1 MKRLLPINLIFLSLS
16 SLLILTGCET
26 TLEFPEQNLAPKLT
40 IISHLTSSD
49 SLGWETPRV
58 FVYASQSPSDSST
71 FVTPANLDVEV
82 TELETDYSIR
92 LDLTNEGGESYF
104 TFPNNFLKE
113 GFSYTI
119 SAFAPGFE
127 SVRATTRIP
136 RPSKISNLNIL
147 DISIEPSTKNE
158 FKNIVRYTLVFD
170 IDHFESNQYYHLVF
184 YNEYDS
190 LKNKFLVDPELSD
203 EQPFLHHYDFGI
215 LIDKEDLIP
224 GEPLTFHFVDWVVGN
239 HDLRKVY
246 VELRT
251 ITQEYYKY
259 HSSLARQLIVRQ
271 DPFAE
276 PVTIY
281 NNIEGG
287 YGNFSGFSPDIS
299 SSDLPE

>member
-1 MKRLLPINLIFLSLS
+1 MLIFS
-16 SLLILTGCET
+16 GCES

-40 IISHLTSSD
+40 IIAHLTSPASP
-49 SLGWETPRV
+49 GWETPRV
-58 FVYASQSPSDSST
+58 YVYASQSPSDPST

-92 LDLTNEGGESYF
+92 LDLRKEGGESFYE
-104 TFPNNFLKE
+104 FPDGFLKE

-127 SVRATTRIP
+127 SVRATTMIP
-136 RPSKISNLNIL
+136 RPSTISNLIIQDL
-147 DISIEPSTKNE
+147 SIEPSTKNE
-158 FKNIVRYTLVFD
+158 FKNIVRYTLVFE

-190 LKNKFLVDPELSD
+190 LNNHYLVDPELSD
-203 EQPFLHHYDFGI
+203 DQPFLHHYDFGI
-215 LIDKEDLIP
+215 LVDKEDLVP
-224 GEPLTFHFVDWVVGN
+224 GEPLTFHFVDWVVN
-239 HDLRKVY
+239 HDLKKVF

-287 YGNFSGFSPDIS
+287 YGNFSGFSPDVS

>member
-1 MKRLLPINLIFLSLS
+1 VKRLLPNNFIFLAMSAM
-16 SLLILTGCET
+16 LLFAGCET
-26 TLEFPEQNLAPKLT
+26 TLEFPEDNLAPKLT
-40 IISHLTSSD
+40 IIAHLTSS
-49 SLGWETPRV
+49 GTTTPRV

-82 TELETDYSIR
+82 TELETDYSIS
-92 LDLTNEGGESYF
+92 LELNDKGGEVF
-104 TFPNNFLKE
+104 FEFPANFLKE

-127 SVRATTRIP
+127 SVRATTMIP
-136 RPSKISNLNIL
+136 RPS
-147 DISIEPSTKNE
+147 SIENLVINDVSIIPSTKNE

-170 IDHFESNQYYHLVF
+170 INHFEANQYYHLVF
-184 YNEYDS
+184 YNQYEGLANAY
-190 LKNKFLVDPELSD
+190 LVEPELSD
-203 EQPFLHHYDFGI
+203 EQPFLPHYDFGI
-215 LIDKEDLIP
+215 LIDKEDLVP
-224 GEPLTFHFVDWVVGN
+224 GEPLSFQFVEGVVGD
-239 HDLRKVY
+239 HDLRRVF

-259 HSSLARQLIVRQ
+259 HSSLARQLIIRQ

-276 PVTIY
+276 PVTIF

>member
-1 MKRLLPINLIFLSLS
+1 MKGQLPTNLILLVLS
-16 SLLILTGCET
+16 SMLIISGCET

-40 IISHLTSSD
+40 IISHLTSTD
-49 SLGWETPRV
+49 TLGWETPRV

-71 FVTPANLDVEV
+71 FVTPDNLDVEV

-92 LDLTNEGGESYF
+92 LDLSNIGGESF
-104 TFPNNFLKE
+104 FNFPKDFLKE

-136 RPSKISNLNIL
+136 RPSTISNLNIR
-147 DISIEPSTKNE
+147 IEPSTKNE

-170 IDHFESNQYYHLVF
+170 IEHFESNQYYHLVF

-190 LKNKFLVDPELSD
+190 LNNKFLVDPELSD
-203 EQPFLHHYDFGI
+203 DQPFLRHYDFGI

-239 HDLRKVY
+239 HDLKKVY

-287 YGNFSGFSPDIS
+287 YGNFSGFSPDVS

>member
-1 MKRLLPINLIFLSLS
+1 MKRLPLSNLIFLALS
-16 SLLILTGCET
+16 SVLIFSGCET
-26 TLEFPEQNLAPKLT
+26 TLEFSEQNLEPKLT
-40 IISHLTSSD
+40 IISHLTSSG
-49 SLGWETPRV
+49 SVTPRV
-58 FVYASQSPSDSST
+58 YVYASQSPSDSST

-92 LDLTNEGGESYF
+92 LELNNNEGDIFFG
-104 TFPNNFLKE
+104 FPPHFLKE

-127 SVRATTRIP
+127 SVRATTIIP
-136 RPSKISNLNIL
+136 RPSTIANLAIN
-147 DISIEPSTKNE
+147 DIRIEPSTKNE

-170 IDHFESNQYYHLVF
+170 INHFEANQYYHLVF
-184 YNEYDS
+184 YNQYEGLNYA
-190 LKNKFLVDPELSD
+190 FLVDPELSD
-203 EQPFLHHYDFGI
+203 DQPFLQHYDFGI
-215 LIDKEDLIP
+215 LIDKDDMVP
-224 GEPLTFHFVDWVVGN
+224 GEPLSFDFVDWVVGD
-239 HDLRKVY
+239 HPLKRVY

-251 ITQEYYKY
+251 ITQEYFKY

-276 PVTIY
+276 PVTIF